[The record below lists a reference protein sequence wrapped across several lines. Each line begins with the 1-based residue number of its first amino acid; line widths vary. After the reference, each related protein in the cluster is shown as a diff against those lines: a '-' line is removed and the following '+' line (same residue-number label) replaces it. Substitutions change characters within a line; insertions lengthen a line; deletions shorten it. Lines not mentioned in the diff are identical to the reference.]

1 MNRKGFTLIE
11 LLIVVAIIGII
22 AAIAVPTLLSTRGA
36 AAQNKAKAT
45 LRSVSSAEA
54 AYYARNNTYG
64 DFATLQTGGFL
75 DTRFVAGGFTE
86 DGVTYSDATL
96 NGTDEFTVTATLA
109 ANLGGDVYTIDQTGE
124 IT

>member
-45 LRSVSSAEA
+45 LRTLSSAEA
-54 AYYARNNTYG
+54 AYYARNNAYG
-64 DFATLQTGGFL
+64 TWANMIAGGYL
-75 DTRFVAGGFTE
+75 DARFVSPLTE
-86 DGVTYSDATL
+86 DGVTYTETAVADDT
-96 NGTDEFTVTATLA
+96 FTFTATLA
-109 ANLGGDVYTIDQTGE
+109 ANLGGQSYTVSEDGR